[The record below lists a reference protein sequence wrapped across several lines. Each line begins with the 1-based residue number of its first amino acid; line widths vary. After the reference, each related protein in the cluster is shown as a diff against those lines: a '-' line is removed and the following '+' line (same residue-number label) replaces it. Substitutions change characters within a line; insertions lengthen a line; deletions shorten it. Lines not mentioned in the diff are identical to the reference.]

1 MNLKPSDMRTKVRGN
16 LTATV
21 WKEKHNVNIVANKH
35 SPQLQNN
42 FCDEQGKAEKP
53 AILQN
58 YNRHM
63 RYVDTSDHMTNTYSL
78 SRQTN
83 KLFSH
88 LLDLTILNSFITHAS
103 FCSKLSHQQF
113 RLTLVWDLIQEA
125 GRMHQPKTT
134 RQERQA
140 PFTRQLKR
148 PDVRH
153 NKYCLCNVREFGAM
167 CILLKTKK

>member
-1 MNLKPSDMRTKVRGN
+1 MNLKLSDMRNKVRGN
-16 LTATV
+16 LTAIV
-21 WKEKHNVNIVANKH
+21 WKDKHNVNILANKH

-42 FCDEQGKAEKP
+42 FCNEHGKSEKP
-53 AILQN
+53 AILQD

-63 RYVDTSDHMTNTYSL
+63 RYVDISDHTMNTYSL
-78 SRQTN
+78 SKGTN

-88 LLDLTILNSFITHAS
+88 LLDLTILSSFITHAS
-103 FCSKLSHQQF
+103 FCSKLSNQQF
-113 RLTLVWDLIQEA
+113 RLTLVRDLIQEA
-125 GRMHQPKTT
+125 GRVHQPKTT

-153 NKYCLCNVREFGAM
+153 N
-167 CILLKTKK
+167 